1 MIAQQYQA
9 DQLKDLT
16 DVANVDFFG
25 RTAWL

>member
-16 DVANVDFFG
+16 DFANVDFCG